1 MCLYLFFYYFKMMI
15 ILRSV
20 IYFNVAF
27 IFLAIPTTIAD
38 QFCGKPPDIKNGE
51 ALLET
56 FHTDFPVGTNI
67 GYRCFDGY
75 ILNTIGNSYA
85 VCLND
90 NETSFWQ
97 PAVISCEPVCNH
109 LPTLNNGKLQLEGRT
124 PPFMPGDSIQYTCDQ
139 GYISEQNPKVIC
151 TNEDGVANWTRTEN
165 ACRLLVISCNDPG
178 YIENARRI
186 GHVFTFPNNITY
198 VCNEGYKLI
207 GTAVRYC
214 SSKGQWLPNSSP
226 LCEAIICPILP
237 DPLNGKV
244 ISSQRRLH
252 AVATYECDRRFNL
265 SGNAE
270 RVCQEDGSWSG
281 DIPTCKEITCFDPGD
296 LLHGRVIPQQRFH
309 KAGDLVIFKCK
320 YDFHQTTSKCL
331 ETGEWSKRP
340 PLCPGPSTTETSR
353 FPTVTPDIGTGDY
366 NIRKASCDDPGKIK
380 NGERIFVG
388 LSINSTVTYTCDEG
402 YELRGKATLLCMENG
417 KWDLDKLPICVKPLS
432 VPSIIGIILGVVIL
446 IAIGVAGYFWY
457 RWREKK
463 IQGYGDK
470 SKALTADA
478 TDLEEIA
485 GLESGK
491 KPIPVTV
498 L

>member
-1 MCLYLFFYYFKMMI
+1 MWLLYFWPFLLQLL
-15 ILRSV
+15 ILSV
-20 IYFNVAF
+20 
-27 IFLAIPTTIAD
+27 TI
-38 QFCGKPPDIKNGE
+38 
-51 ALLET
+51 
-56 FHTDFPVGTNI
+56 
-67 GYRCFDGY
+67 
-75 ILNTIGNSYA
+75 
-85 VCLND
+85 
-90 NETSFWQ
+90 
-97 PAVISCEPVCNH
+97 

-124 PPFMPGDSIQYTCDQ
+124 PPFMPGDSIQYTCDP

-165 ACRLLVISCNDPG
+165 ACRLLMISCNDPG

-270 RVCQEDGSWSG
+270 RV
-281 DIPTCKEITCFDPGD
+281 ITCFDPGD

-331 ETGEWSKRP
+331 RQVNGVNGHPLPSTSGRGGDGWLSTATHIAGGLKR
-340 PLCPGPSTTETSR
+340 PSTTETSR
-353 FPTVTPDIGTGDY
+353 FSTVTPDIGTGDY

-446 IAIGVAGYFWY
+446 IAIGIAGYFWY

-463 IQGYGDK
+463 IRGYGDK

-491 KPIPVTV
+491 NQYQLRFCNSLLKSENSLFAQAIPLRALKFNYCT
-498 L
+498 